1 MKRIIAAFIAATA
14 IAGGAAFAGP
24 GPNGNNNHGL
34 CTAYFNGSQNGQQNK
49 RKAGPFPVLEQTAGD
64 QNDNDVPGEPEDV
77 WIWCMDPENNP
88 KGIGGQP
95 DDPNTP
101 ENDGNGNN
109 GRGRG

>member
-1 MKRIIAAFIAATA
+1 MKKIIAALVAATA
-14 IAGGAAFAGP
+14 IAGGAAIAGP
-24 GPNGNNNHGL
+24 GPNGSNNHGL
-34 CTAYFNGSQNGQQNK
+34 CTAYFNGSQNGQAHK

-64 QNDNDVPGEPEDV
+64 QDGDEDIDAVDV
-77 WIWCMDPENNP
+77 WMWCLDTENNP